1 MATLEEVA
9 KKIQTK
15 FKILDLAVKEN
26 KRIISRNK
34 VNELV
39 KKQKVFKKR
48 LDEINNLKV
57 ATEGFML
64 EDDKSL
70 GEVEDWVK
78 LRNEAV
84 SKYDIYLEEIETRL
98 NYITKLEEE
107 SAMEQEE
114 RRMHRTMKEMQTQMR
129 EEFQMREEAKADNV
143 NCKVK
148 LPKLFITKF
157 NGTHLDWFHFWN
169 QFESDIEKSELSPV
183 SKFSY
188 LKELVSVTHR
198 WALFSN

>member
-1 MATLEEVA
+1 MATLEEVV

-48 LDEINNLKV
+48 LDEINDLKV

-70 GEVEDWVK
+70 GELEDWVK

-84 SKYDIYLEEIETRL
+84 SKYDIYLEEIETKL

-114 RRMHRTMKEMQTQMR
+114 RRMHRITKEIQTQM
-129 EEFQMREEAKADNV
+129 K
-143 NCKVK
+143 
-148 LPKLFITKF
+148 
-157 NGTHLDWFHFWN
+157 
-169 QFESDIEKSELSPV
+169 KSS
-183 SKFSY
+183 
-188 LKELVSVTHR
+188 R
-198 WALFSN
+198 